1 MKHLSIANLVK
12 RPVRTLISVL
22 AVAVGVVMGLVLV
35 GMTEGS
41 LGEVARRMQNA
52 DADLIVHARGY
63 DLVTDFSAP
72 LDEREGPLLKEAF
85 GDRIA
90 YAVPVF
96 VDRMIWLN
104 RGHNVFGIHPEDFPR
119 VARGL
124 RIVRGELFHDTSGM
138 VVDERL
144 AAEGNIALGDTLS
157 VRGRAFTVTGV
168 AETGVPVRAMVHI
181 EALREIENQ
190 PGRVTF
196 FFVKSGDPSGRAAL
210 ARDIPRHAKFADREV
225 VMLGDYYKVLAGSF
239 RGLHQFIGAM
249 VAVSSGI
256 SFLVILLAMYTTV
269 VERTREIGILKAI
282 GASKG
287 FIMRGVIV
295 ESMMLCAGG
304 VVLGIGL
311 SVATGAVLTGAFPQL
326 TVELTVKRTV
336 LVSVL
341 GIVAGAVGALYPAVI
356 AAARDPVQALTY
368 E

>member
-1 MKHLSIANLVK
+1 LKHLSIANLVK
-12 RPVRTLISVL
+12 RPVRTTISVV

-52 DADLIVHARGY
+52 DADLIYHAKGY

-72 LDEREGPLLKEAF
+72 LSEREGEKLKEVF

-90 YAVPVF
+90 HAVPVF
-96 VDRMIWLN
+96 VERMIWLN
-104 RGHNVFGIHPEDFPR
+104 RGHNVFGIRPDDFGR

-124 RIVRGELFHDTSGM
+124 GIVKGELFIDTTGM

-144 AAEGNIALGDTLS
+144 AAEGNIALGDELS
-157 VRGRAFTVTGV
+157 VRGRAFTVTGI
-168 AETGVPVRAMVHI
+168 AEAGVPVRAMVHI
-181 EALREIENQ
+181 DALREIEDQ

-196 FFVKSGDPSGRAAL
+196 FFVKSADPAKRRQL
-210 ARDIPRHAKFADREV
+210 ADDIVAHKTFRNREV
-225 VMLGDYYKVLAGSF
+225 VLLGDYYKVLAGSF
-239 RGLHQFIGAM
+239 KGLHQFIGAM
-249 VAVSSGI
+249 VVVSSGI

-282 GASKG
+282 GASKA
-287 FIMRGVIV
+287 FIMREIVV
-295 ESMMLCAGG
+295 ESMILCAAG
-304 VVLGIGL
+304 VALGILL
-311 SVATGAVLTGAFPQL
+311 SVAAGAVLMRAFPQL
-326 TVELTVKRTV
+326 TVELTVTRTL

-341 GIVAGAVGALYPAVI
+341 GIIAGAVGALYPAAV
-356 AAARDPVQALTY
+356 AAARDPVQALMY